1 MSLSRVSALALL
13 MVSLGSGV
21 ALADSNPQFSLML
34 AQNQQNAPR
43 MKRDRASLMQQLNL
57 TPQQQ
62 QQLDA
67 IRQGSSQQM
76 SQRQQALR
84 QAKQELA
91 VLMQGTASDDTIRT
105 KHSQVAQ
112 LQQEVENLRFENM
125 LKMRTVLT
133 PAQRQQFAQLMQQ
146 RRENHRNRAGNT
158 TGQQQ

>member
-21 ALADSNPQFSLML
+21 ALADSNSQSLLL
-34 AQNQQNAPR
+34 AQNQQNAPV

-62 QQLDA
+62 QQLDT
-67 IRQGSSQQM
+67 IRNNSRQQM
-76 SQRQQALR
+76 SQRKQALR
-84 QAKQELA
+84 QAKQELGN
-91 VLMQGTASDDTIRT
+91 LMAGTADENTIRA
-105 KHSQVAQ
+105 KYNQVQQ
-112 LQQEVENLRFENM
+112 LEQEMANLRFDSM

-146 RRENHRNRAGNT
+146 RRENYRNRAGNR
-158 TGQQQ
+158 TGQQ